1 MENINNRVD
10 EPSGSRCYKEGVRK
24 KFDCYCKRFIRNAA
38 YDVARTATRNL
49 EREKL
54 LPDEEMEEMISDSGF
69 QDEGTAEAK
78 LCQDIVLKAIA
89 ESGMG
94 RNATIKGGVVMRSI
108 SKNARRATQDLDL
121 DFIRYSISDDSIKRF
136 IGKLDCLDGLKIGIA
151 GNITELNHQDYKGKR
166 ITLTVEDTEG
176 TMLSLKMD
184 IGVHADLTLEQEE
197 YAFDVG
203 FQDDAVSLLINSR
216 HQMITEKLKSL
227 VRFGSRSTRY
237 KDVFDIYY
245 LKDEVDVDKLRGC
258 IEKYIFA
265 DNTLRKVTSMD
276 EVVKRV
282 ERVFTN
288 KKYISD
294 LEKSGKNWLGVSTD
308 TVLKEDV
315 DFLKSI

>member
-1 MENINNRVD
+1 MNLHD
-10 EPSGSRCYKEGVRK
+10 EVEKIKGEG
-24 KFDCYCKRFIRNAA
+24 YSEAN
-38 YDVARTATRNL
+38 
-49 EREKL
+49 
-54 LPDEEMEEMISDSGF
+54 
-69 QDEGTAEAK
+69 AEAK

-121 DFIRYSISDDSIKRF
+121 DFIRYSISDESIKRF
-136 IGKLDCLDGLKIGIA
+136 IEKLNCLDGLKIGIA

-203 FQDDAVSLLINSR
+203 FQDDVVSLLINSR

-245 LKDEVDVDKLRGC
+245 LKEEVDVNKLRGC

-265 DNTLRKVTSMD
+265 DNTLKKRD
-276 EVVKRV
+276 VKSLRD
-282 ERVFTN
+282 
-288 KKYISD
+288 SL
-294 LEKSGKNWLGVSTD
+294 LEKLKGNKENVGDRYKNEIRIIGPSKD
-308 TVLKEDV
+308 RA
-315 DFLKSI
+315 I